1 LSDKGQGLSV
11 DVRQLEKYY
20 GSIYALKK
28 ISFKVERSSIY
39 CLVGPNGAGKTTT
52 FRILATLIL
61 PTSGDAYIEGY
72 SVIREP
78 EAVRR
83 VISYLPEEVGAYRNI
98 TGLEY
103 LEVIAKIYY
112 KGRGFEEAVERGI
125 KISGLSEKDLRR
137 PMKQYSKGMKRR
149 IQVAR
154 ALMIL
159 PRVAILDEPTIG
171 LDPVQKV
178 ELRSIIKGYS
188 KSHGI
193 TVLLSTHEMAEAE
206 DLCERV
212 AIIDRGSIVV
222 EGYMEEIIRSVG
234 AKNLEDAFVRLVS
247 GGENAKN
254 SG

>member
-1 LSDKGQGLSV
+1 
-11 DVRQLEKYY
+11 
-20 GSIYALKK
+20 
-28 ISFKVERSSIY
+28 
-39 CLVGPNGAGKTTT
+39 
-52 FRILATLIL
+52 
-61 PTSGDAYIEGY
+61 
-72 SVIREP
+72 
-78 EAVRR
+78 
-83 VISYLPEEVGAYRNI
+83 
-98 TGLEY
+98 
-103 LEVIAKIYY
+103 
-112 KGRGFEEAVERGI
+112 
-125 KISGLSEKDLRR
+125 
-137 PMKQYSKGMKRR
+137 
-149 IQVAR
+149 
-154 ALMIL
+154 MIL

-222 EGYMEEIIRSVG
+222 EGYIEEIIRSVG

>member
-1 LSDKGQGLSV
+1 MGGGERDYSV
-11 DVRQLEKYY
+11 DVRELEKYY
-20 GSIYALKK
+20 GSIHALKK
-28 ISFKVERSSIY
+28 ISFKVERGSIY

-61 PTSGDAYIEGY
+61 PSGGDAYIEGH

-103 LEVIAKIYY
+103 LEIVAKIYY
-112 KGRGFEEAVERGI
+112 RGGFGEALERGV

-159 PRVAILDEPTIG
+159 PRVAILDEPTAG

-178 ELRSIIKGYS
+178 ELRNIIKRYS
-188 KSHGI
+188 KSYGI

-212 AIIDRGSIVV
+212 AIIDRGSIVS
-222 EGYMEEIIRSVG
+222 EGYIEEIIRAVG
-234 AKNLEDAFVRLVS
+234 AKNLEDAFVRLIS
-247 GGENAKN
+247 GGGDAKG